1 MLKQSLRYIKFQTFL
16 TAQILI
22 IISFQE
28 EKSESQIS
36 AMENQLHRAEKIMK
50 SKDQQPM
57 KRTWFQTHQ
66 ERLDEK
72 ERFKLVQG
80 DSKKSY
86 KGKKDEHVQRKQPA
100 KGEKPKTKKKSGKKS
115 DGSSD
120 RANQE
125 LTKVMLM
132 QARLAKKKSKPKTM
146 RLSNDAEELPRSRLP
161 SKNVKKSG
169 SAFADDL
176 TDVRRTSVKGFRNQG
191 KTNSKY
197 SGKRK

>member
-1 MLKQSLRYIKFQTFL
+1 
-16 TAQILI
+16 
-22 IISFQE
+22 
-28 EKSESQIS
+28 
-36 AMENQLHRAEKIMK
+36 MK

-80 DSKKSY
+80 DTKKKSA
-86 KGKKDEHVQRKQPA
+86 KGKKDENGKMKQ
-100 KGEKPKTKKKSGKKS
+100 PKTKKKPGKKS
-115 DGSSD
+115 DVSED

-125 LTKVMLM
+125 LTKVMLL

-146 RLSNDAEELPRSRLP
+146 RNSNDAEELPRSRLP

-176 TDVRRTSVKGFRNQG
+176 TDVRRTSVKGLRYQG
-191 KTNSKY
+191 KTNNKF